1 MKEFINKIKNMDKR
15 QKILIIDDGEFNKQ
29 ATVAWRVGER

>member
-1 MKEFINKIKNMDKR
+1 MDKR

-29 ATVAWRVGER
+29 ATVAWSVEVIDN

>member
-1 MKEFINKIKNMDKR
+1 MDKR

>member
-1 MKEFINKIKNMDKR
+1 MDKKNK
-15 QKILIIDDGEFNKQ
+15 KILIIDDGEFNKQ

>member
-1 MKEFINKIKNMDKR
+1 MDKR
-15 QKILIIDDGEFNKQ
+15 QKIPIVDDGEFNKQ